1 MSLNDYEVL
10 QVIKFKKKFFTN
22 FLNFITW
29 RTKMATTNFS
39 EIDNNRIATAR
50 QVYAVACHFANI
62 HSKSPSER
70 FGLTKVF
77 NAILNKSYKDSDS
90 YMTHG
95 DATDF
100 LEHQVVPKQFLH
112 MVSKPKAQ
120 KKSVAKK
127 KATTNSVA
135 VKLDNRVTALESKIT
150 DVDGKLTQILDI
162 LSK

>member
-1 MSLNDYEVL
+1 MSLNGYEVL
-10 QVIKFKKKFFTN
+10 QVRKFKKKFFTN

-29 RTKMATTNFS
+29 RTKMATTNFDK
-39 EIDNNRIATAR
+39 IDNNRIATAR

-127 KATTNSVA
+127 KSSTKKDSGLERLNKVEKR
-135 VKLDNRVTALESKIT
+135 VDDMDNKLS
-150 DVDGKLTQILDI
+150 QILEI
-162 LSK
+162 LSKK

>member
-1 MSLNDYEVL
+1 M
-10 QVIKFKKKFFTN
+10 N
-22 FLNFITW
+22 FLNLITW
-29 RTKMATTNFS
+29 RTKMVSTNFS
-39 EIDNNRIATAR
+39 NIDNNRIASAR

-100 LEHQVVPKQFLH
+100 LEHQVVPNQFLH

-120 KKSVAKK
+120 KKVAKK
-127 KATTNSVA
+127 A
-135 VKLDNRVTALESKIT
+135 VKKSSTKKESGLDRLNVVEKRVDDMDSK
-150 DVDGKLTQILDI
+150 LSQILEI
-162 LSK
+162 LSKK

>member
-1 MSLNDYEVL
+1 MVS
-10 QVIKFKKKFFTN
+10 
-22 FLNFITW
+22 
-29 RTKMATTNFS
+29 ANFS
-39 EIDNNRIATAR
+39 GIDNNRIASAR

-100 LEHQVVPKQFLH
+100 LEHQVVPQQFIH
-112 MVSKPKAQ
+112 MVSKPKAKNTAS
-120 KKSVAKK
+120 KKKPTAKVNSVAKK
-127 KATTNSVA
+127 
-135 VKLDNRVTALESKIT
+135 LDDRVVALESKIT

>member
-1 MSLNDYEVL
+1 
-10 QVIKFKKKFFTN
+10 
-22 FLNFITW
+22 
-29 RTKMATTNFS
+29 MATSTFNQ
-39 EIDNNRIATAR
+39 IDSNQIASNR

-100 LEHQVVPKQFLH
+100 LEHQVVPNQFIH

-120 KKSVAKK
+120 KKVVKK
-127 KATTNSVA
+127 SSTKKSSTKKESGLDRLNV
-135 VKLDNRVTALESKIT
+135 VEKRVDDMDNKLS
-150 DVDGKLTQILDI
+150 QILDI
-162 LSK
+162 LSKK

>member
-1 MSLNDYEVL
+1 M
-10 QVIKFKKKFFTN
+10 N
-22 FLNFITW
+22 FLNLITW
-29 RTKMATTNFS
+29 RTIMVSTNF
-39 EIDNNRIATAR
+39 EKIDNNRIATAR

-120 KKSVAKK
+120 KKVAKK
-127 KATTNSVA
+127 A
-135 VKLDNRVTALESKIT
+135 VKKSSTKKESGLDRLNVVEKRV
-150 DVDGKLTQILDI
+150 DDMDNKLSQILEI
-162 LSK
+162 LSKK

>member
-1 MSLNDYEVL
+1 
-10 QVIKFKKKFFTN
+10 
-22 FLNFITW
+22 
-29 RTKMATTNFS
+29 MATTNFS

>member
-1 MSLNDYEVL
+1 MVS
-10 QVIKFKKKFFTN
+10 
-22 FLNFITW
+22 
-29 RTKMATTNFS
+29 TNFS
-39 EIDNNRIATAR
+39 NIDNNRIATAR

-100 LEHQVVPKQFLH
+100 LEHQVVPKQFIH

-120 KKSVAKK
+120 KKVAKK
-127 KATTNSVA
+127 A
-135 VKLDNRVTALESKIT
+135 VKKSSTKKESGLDRLNVVEKRV
-150 DVDGKLTQILDI
+150 DDMDNKLSQILEI
-162 LSK
+162 LSKK

>member
-1 MSLNDYEVL
+1 
-10 QVIKFKKKFFTN
+10 
-22 FLNFITW
+22 
-29 RTKMATTNFS
+29 MATSNFS
-39 EIDNNRIATAR
+39 NIDNNRIATAR

-100 LEHQVVPKQFLH
+100 LEHQVVPNQFIH

-120 KKSVAKK
+120 KKSVKK
-127 KATTNSVA
+127 SSTKKSSTKKDSGLDRLNV
-135 VKLDNRVTALESKIT
+135 VEKRVDDMDNKLS
-150 DVDGKLTQILDI
+150 QILDI
-162 LSK
+162 LSKK

>member
-1 MSLNDYEVL
+1 M
-10 QVIKFKKKFFTN
+10 N
-22 FLNFITW
+22 FLNLITW
-29 RTKMATTNFS
+29 RTIMVSTNFS
-39 EIDNNRIATAR
+39 NIDNNRIATAR

-100 LEHQVVPKQFLH
+100 LEHQVVPKQFIH

-120 KKSVAKK
+120 KKVAKK
-127 KATTNSVA
+127 A
-135 VKLDNRVTALESKIT
+135 VKKSSTKKESGLDRLNVVEKRV
-150 DVDGKLTQILDI
+150 DDMDNKLSQILEI
-162 LSK
+162 LSKK

>member
-1 MSLNDYEVL
+1 MVS
-10 QVIKFKKKFFTN
+10 TN
-22 FLNFITW
+22 FE
-29 RTKMATTNFS
+29 K
-39 EIDNNRIATAR
+39 IDNNRIATAR

-120 KKSVAKK
+120 KKVAKK
-127 KATTNSVA
+127 A
-135 VKLDNRVTALESKIT
+135 VKKSSTKKESGLDRLNVVEKRVDDMDSK
-150 DVDGKLTQILDI
+150 LSQILEI
-162 LSK
+162 LSKK

>member
-1 MSLNDYEVL
+1 
-10 QVIKFKKKFFTN
+10 
-22 FLNFITW
+22 
-29 RTKMATTNFS
+29 MATTNFS

-77 NAILNKSYKDSDS
+77 NAILNKTYKDSDS

-100 LEHQVVPKQFLH
+100 LEHQVVPEQFIH
-112 MVSKPKAQ
+112 MVSKPKA
-120 KKSVAKK
+120 KKKAVAKK

>member
-10 QVIKFKKKFFTN
+10 QVRKFKKKFFTN